1 MKNFKI
7 SIAWLAVLALIF
19 TSCSKEESGAV
30 TDDQELIQVTFG
42 SLMNDFNS
50 QNKQAEPG
58 ECSTA
63 DPAYVHVAITDSN
76 GDYIGDDDG
85 IDVPNV
91 NFIPV
96 NLKWNSA
103 MNVWETEYTDALA
116 LEAGD
121 YTLEYFVVFDADDN
135 PIWVAPRLDGAYG
148 SNVGNPLPNDFTL
161 DPGTK
166 PYITVDVLC
175 YVPRNEEAYG
185 YLFFD
190 INTYTITNNY
200 CLFVNYCAGDGRDYP
215 AYFSVD
221 VWTEGYGQGLQI
233 IDGATNSIDDSGDW
247 PAASVLCM
255 PLPELMGDD
264 TYYVTVTVM
273 NHDDLDYTADE
284 MDYMEFEISQAD
296 IDAQLNMTPRY
307 EHVRFECG
315 EDTGGGEDCPTVVD
329 CSLDISGDLE
339 DDFCE
344 QTYIEGSNNGWVQVN
359 SAEEF
364 FLVYP
369 ADVGTDEFRV
379 GTASVS
385 INMSNEI
392 SVTLDT
398 PEESVDVITDTDNI
412 TAWEILVSPSVDGVK
427 SECEESRCGSDAN
440 GIFEEI
446 TPEAFNGFTYEY
458 PVFVKVRTVNCF
470 NPL

>member
-7 SIAWLAVLALIF
+7 SIAWLAVLALVF

-200 CLFVNYCAGDGRDYP
+200 CLFVNYCGGDGRDYP

-247 PAASVLCM
+247 PAASVLCL

-315 EDTGGGEDCPTVVD
+315 EDTGNGNGNGGGDDCVDDPDTTCDTVVIPSTEVSLSGVPAGQLPTVPVLWNNNVIGFVEFD
-329 CSLDISGDLE
+329 WNAPYVSAAINLNEGYLLTDFEINLDQVGGQPQEDLVPVCIPDISVNDYDVEWDLTSLDLADAQVTEIFPIQFDLTMNV
-339 DDFCE
+339 CPP
-344 QTYIEGSNNGWVQVN
+344 Q
-359 SAEEF
+359 
-364 FLVYP
+364 
-369 ADVGTDEFRV
+369 
-379 GTASVS
+379 
-385 INMSNEI
+385 
-392 SVTLDT
+392 
-398 PEESVDVITDTDNI
+398 
-412 TAWEILVSPSVDGVK
+412 
-427 SECEESRCGSDAN
+427 
-440 GIFEEI
+440 
-446 TPEAFNGFTYEY
+446 
-458 PVFVKVRTVNCF
+458 
-470 NPL
+470 

>member
-7 SIAWLAVLALIF
+7 SIAWLAMLALVF
-19 TSCSKEESGAV
+19 TSCSKEETGV
-30 TDDQELIQVTFG
+30 INDDQELIQVTFG

-76 GDYIGDDDG
+76 GDYIGEDDG
-85 IDVPNV
+85 IDVPDV

-135 PIWVAPRLDGAYG
+135 PIWVAPRSDGAYG

-175 YVPRNEEAYG
+175 YVPRNEDAYG

-200 CLFVNYCAGDGRDYP
+200 CLFVNYCGGDGRDYP

-221 VWTEGYGQGLQI
+221 VWTEGYGEGIQV
-233 IDGATNSIDDSGDW
+233 IDGWSNEITMSNGW
-247 PAASVLCM
+247 PAASVLCL
-255 PLPELMGDD
+255 PLPVLMDDD
-264 TYYVTVTVM
+264 TYFVTVTVM

-284 MDYMEFEISQAD
+284 MDYMEFEIDQAD

-307 EHVRFECG
+307 DHRRFECG
-315 EDTGGGEDCPTVVD
+315 EDPGNGNGNGNGGGDDCIDDPDTGCDTVAIVDQNVSLSGVPAGQLPTIPVLWNDAVIGYVEFD
-329 CSLDISGDLE
+329 WNAPNLSANFDLNEGYLITDVEIELDGVGGEPLGAPVPICIQDITENAYTVEWDLTSLDLGSAQVTEVFPIDVDLMMNV
-339 DDFCE
+339 CAP
-344 QTYIEGSNNGWVQVN
+344 Q
-359 SAEEF
+359 
-364 FLVYP
+364 
-369 ADVGTDEFRV
+369 
-379 GTASVS
+379 
-385 INMSNEI
+385 
-392 SVTLDT
+392 
-398 PEESVDVITDTDNI
+398 
-412 TAWEILVSPSVDGVK
+412 
-427 SECEESRCGSDAN
+427 
-440 GIFEEI
+440 
-446 TPEAFNGFTYEY
+446 
-458 PVFVKVRTVNCF
+458 
-470 NPL
+470 